1 MNKKK
6 LIVIAGPTAT
16 GKSDYA
22 VKLAEALAVSAAG
35 AEVIS
40 ADSRQVYRGMDLGTG
55 KITAAEMHNIP
66 HHLLDVRDPQEDFS
80 VQEYKELADA
90 AIANIIARG
99 KIPILCGGTGFFI
112 QAVIDN
118 ITLPHVPPNPELRAE
133 LEKIPNEELLN
144 QLKELD
150 PDRAETI
157 DPDNKRRLIR
167 AIEITKTLGS
177 VPKQE
182 KSESPYD
189 LEIIYLDKPDEELR
203 KRIEKRLIDRLEK
216 GMVEE
221 IKNLHEQGIPWERL
235 ENFGLEY
242 RFIAEFLQNKISY
255 EEMMESIK
263 NKSWQYAKRQRTWFK
278 KYLIK

>member
-1 MNKKK
+1 MPKPK

-22 VKLAEALAVSAAG
+22 VQLAEKVNG
-35 AEVIS
+35 EVIS
-40 ADSRQVYRGMDLGTG
+40 ADSRQIYRGMDLGTG
-55 KITAAEMHNIP
+55 KITNEEMRGIP
-66 HHLLDVRDPQEDFS
+66 HHLLDIKNPEEDFS
-80 VQEYKELADA
+80 VAEYKQLTDA
-90 AIANIIARG
+90 AIADVIARG
-99 KIPILCGGTGFFI
+99 KTPILCGGTGFFI
-112 QAVIDN
+112 QAVIDD

-133 LEKIPNEELLN
+133 LETHSNEELLI
-144 QLKELD
+144 QVKKLD

-167 AIEITKTLGS
+167 AIEIASALGH

-182 KSESPYD
+182 VTESPYN
-189 LEIIYLDKPDEELR
+189 LEIIYLDKPDDELR
-203 KRIEKRLIDRLEK
+203 ELIEKRLVKRLEQ

-221 IKNLHEQGIPWERL
+221 VKNLHKNGISWQRL

-242 RFIAEFLQNKISY
+242 RHIAEFLQDKISY

-263 NKSWQYAKRQRTWFK
+263 TKTWQYAKRQRTWFK
-278 KYLIK
+278 KYLIR